1 MEITLIQA
9 KVVEDREAT
18 MARFLN
24 GLNRD
29 IANVVELQHYTE
41 LEDMRKGTVRPRSFV
56 PFRTETPKAK
66 VDVPT
71 SAKECPNKRIMM
83 IIDNSD
89 IESESDKSD
98 CEGLPPL
105 QLSALLVSLG
115 HKKCAA
121 KKEAEKIIRWL
132 GSNGDGYIDLDDIL
146 NVITNCGSEKDD
158 LMDAFLIFDI
168 DENGF
173 ISAKKLNQVLTGLG
187 SKQCDPEECFL
198 MMKGVDKDGNGLVD

>member
-1 MEITLIQA
+1 MTGAEIPWFGYLSQA
-9 KVVEDREAT
+9 HITHKSNPMISSSCLTGTGSSHVNSLKGHKDCFQQ
-18 MARFLN
+18 MLSARYL
-24 GLNRD
+24 
-29 IANVVELQHYTE
+29 
-41 LEDMRKGTVRPRSFV
+41 SFHT
-56 PFRTETPKAK
+56 R
-66 VDVPT
+66 
-71 SAKECPNKRIMM
+71 
-83 IIDNSD
+83 
-89 IESESDKSD
+89 
-98 CEGLPPL
+98 
-105 QLSALLVSLG
+105 LSALLVSLG